1 MSVYMGDYLGFQF
14 GDVHSYELN
23 ITRVSTNDRYV
34 EDLNPNFS
42 DKTAV
47 VPGSDGTYYWDSN
60 YTQRVFN
67 IDFAYDNLREEDL
80 QRLRQIL
87 GSKEIKPLI
96 FDETPYKKYMVK
108 AQQPPNLR
116 YICFDVG
123 DIKVYKGE
131 GNIRFIA
138 YYPFAL
144 SVEDAKITYNSK
156 GSTINNNGDLD
167 SDFKIIYK
175 PGDHL
180 VSVIQISQNQF
191 QAAASASSS
200 DPEESKGGRNNT
212 SITIDNVAQQI
223 QNTFVTQKI
232 FNVHLTTTYKKK
244 PYGALSIENL
254 VLKDDDVYILIDTRT
269 NLIEGLD
276 SSFKKTGNLYNKY
289 ITAGDFFKAPP
300 GYSTFC
306 SDVQFYSAKYN
317 SIYF

>member
-47 VPGSDGTYYWDSN
+47 VPGGDGTYYWDSN

-144 SVEDAKITYNSK
+144 SVEDANITYNSK
-156 GSTINNNGDLD
+156 GSIINNNGDLN
-167 SDFKIIYK
+167 SDFKIIYR
-175 PGDHL
+175 PD
-180 VSVIQISQNQF
+180 
-191 QAAASASSS
+191 
-200 DPEESKGGRNNT
+200 T
-212 SITIDNVAQQI
+212 ST
-223 QNTFVTQKI
+223 TQKI

-244 PYGALSIENL
+244 PYGTLSIENL
-254 VLKDDDVYILIDTRT
+254 ILKDGDVYILIDTRT

-289 ITAGDFFKAPP
+289 ITTGDFFKAPP
-300 GYSTFC
+300 GYSVFF